1 MLEIATAHVTSAAPP
16 SAFFERWADTA
27 TWPEWNADTEWVRL
41 DGPFAEGATGV
52 LKPRGGPKVRFVV
65 EVLVPDREFTDVSS
79 LVGARLTFRHR
90 VAADDRG
97 STTVD
102 VAVTLRPAGPPL
114 VPGHRQGD
122 RPDAAGR
129 PRPPGRGGRGG
140 GRHPVNWLGV
150 VALTAGP
157 TWGHRLR
164 RGLVPLTDGD
174 VASSAPAM
182 TPVVTG
188 GRRSAPGSTP
198 PRRAPACCSGR
209 SPTAGRPPSGRR

>member
-79 LVGARLTFRHR
+79 LVGARLTFHHR

-102 VAVTLRPAGPPL
+102 VAVTLSGPLARLWYLVMGRGIARTLQADLDRLAG
-114 VPGHRQGD
+114 VAE
-122 RPDAAGR
+122 AAG
-129 PRPPGRGGRGG
+129 
-140 GRHPVNWLGV
+140 
-150 VALTAGP
+150 
-157 TWGHRLR
+157 
-164 RGLVPLTDGD
+164 
-174 VASSAPAM
+174 
-182 TPVVTG
+182 VT
-188 GRRSAPGSTP
+188 R
-198 PRRAPACCSGR
+198 
-209 SPTAGRPPSGRR
+209 